1 MWGWFSTL
9 IDREDEDNYK
19 LINIL
24 FYIIIIII
32 IILIFIIKKFFL
44 KKKLELKVWVVKS
57 VDPQLSNTPKL
68 LPAHWGMWGGWQEET
83 LDYNVNHLGKSI

>member
-1 MWGWFSTL
+1 MLLEIELFK
-9 IDREDEDNYK
+9 IYIYNNDNNNNNNNDDDMII
-19 LINIL
+19 INI
-24 FYIIIIII
+24 IIIIII

-68 LPAHWGMWGGWQEET
+68 LPAHWGIIPA
-83 LDYNVNHLGKSI
+83 NFF